1 MRIKVCRQDTVLTI
15 LYCCIYILYV
25 TCLRDFC
32 SDILRSFY
40 MDSNCA
46 NQVSVLCSL
55 ERRARAYAKPGA
67 ARGSCDVKLNSH
79 ILLFVGWNS

>member
-1 MRIKVCRQDTVLTI
+1 
-15 LYCCIYILYV
+15 
-25 TCLRDFC
+25 
-32 SDILRSFY
+32 

-46 NQVSVLCSL
+46 NQVSALCSL